1 MREGGALVDLDSEGA
16 VKAKKSSLRD
26 AKCLFTNRNL
36 WAIYLGQYCITALT
50 YFFITWFPIY
60 LIQGRGM
67 TIMQAGWV
75 AALPAICGFTGGL
88 LGGIC
93 LTF

>member
-1 MREGGALVDLDSEGA
+1 
-16 VKAKKSSLRD
+16 VKGRQRRKNPLRD

-67 TIMQAGWV
+67 TIMQAGGLPHCPPSV
-75 AALPAICGFTGGL
+75 ALPAVWL
-88 LGGIC
+88 AIC